1 MRRLVKII
9 VFGIITLYLLVC
21 YQVWNDKRTVNKYN
35 KLIIKNTSIEQVD
48 YLNIYGDK
56 YIVLT
61 DDNLYVFD
69 KEYHELLNIDKILI
83 HDNKNNYDIVYDD
96 KLMYQE
102 CLEKENKII
111 YNYYDIYSYE
121 FIKSVSLGGQG
132 WMIK

>member
-21 YQVWNDKRTVNKYN
+21 YQVWNDKRAVNKYN
-35 KLIIKNTSIEQVD
+35 KLIIKNTSIEKVD

-102 CLEKENKII
+102 CL
-111 YNYYDIYSYE
+111 
-121 FIKSVSLGGQG
+121 
-132 WMIK
+132 

>member
-21 YQVWNDKRTVNKYN
+21 YQVWNDKRTVSKYN
-35 KLIIKNTSIEQVD
+35 KLIIKNTSIEKVD
-48 YLNIYGDK
+48 YLNIYGNK
-56 YIVLT
+56 YIVLA

-102 CLEKENKII
+102 CLEKGNKII

-121 FIKSVSLGGQG
+121 FIKSVSLGG
-132 WMIK
+132 

>member
-21 YQVWNDKRTVNKYN
+21 YQVWNDNRAVNKYN
-35 KLIIKNTSIEQVD
+35 KLIIKNTSIEKVD
-48 YLNIYGDK
+48 YMNIYGDK

-102 CLEKENKII
+102 CLEKGNKII

-121 FIKSVSLGGQG
+121 FIKSVSLGG
-132 WMIK
+132 

>member
-21 YQVWNDKRTVNKYN
+21 YQVWNDKRAVNKYN
-35 KLIIKNTSIEQVD
+35 KLIIKNTSIEKVD

-121 FIKSVSLGGQG
+121 FIKSVSLGG
-132 WMIK
+132 